1 MIYVFSFLR
10 NCQWITKK
18 LDKVT
23 LLPALHDYPFLSEP
37 WLYQTFKL
45 FCQFIVGKWYC
56 IDISTCILQVMNE
69 AEHLNLYWSFVS
81 YLLTFYFPILLPFFP
96 TETII
101 IFMGWDFLHTKNI
114 NPFSLKW
121 VITIFFCFIL
131 PFHFVFLFLSTKR
144 SSQMCWFWFLCG
156 SDWLLL
162 PHKERKAIFILF

>member
-1 MIYVFSFLR
+1 MGGAWKGPASSSGSRQAVLPSPLSDNHRYETDMIYVFSFLR

-114 NPFSLKW
+114 NPFSLK
-121 VITIFFCFIL
+121 
-131 PFHFVFLFLSTKR
+131 
-144 SSQMCWFWFLCG
+144 
-156 SDWLLL
+156 
-162 PHKERKAIFILF
+162 